1 MVYFVCLAVGYL
13 IGSFPTAYLFVKRK
27 FKIDIRDAGSGNVGA
42 RNAYEVTRSP
52 MIGLII
58 LIIDSLKGIL
68 SVYLCSF
75 FIGENI
81 TMTAACGGIGAI
93 TGHIFS
99 PWLGFKGGRGLATTA
114 GVMLM
119 FGWIYIV
126 IWLLFYFLFNIY
138 LKQVNLSSIVASIV
152 SPVVIL
158 LLPDKVV
165 FSFFIPDAERYE
177 IVFICF
183 ILSVIII
190 IGHHGTIKD
199 FIRKGKRI

>member
-1 MVYFVCLAVGYL
+1 LVYFVCLAVGYL
-13 IGSFPTAYLFVKRK
+13 IGSFPTAYLFVKSK

-42 RNAYEVTRSP
+42 RNAYEVTRSR

-58 LIIDSLKGIL
+58 LIIDFLKGIL

-75 FIGENI
+75 FGENI
-81 TMTAACGGIGAI
+81 TMTAACGGIGAVC
-93 TGHIFS
+93 GHIFS

-114 GVMLM
+114 GVMVM

-152 SPVVIL
+152 SPVVML
-158 LLPDKVV
+158 LLPDKIV
-165 FSFFIPDAERYE
+165 FSFFIPEAERYE
-177 IVFICF
+177 IVFMCF
-183 ILSVIII
+183 VLSFIII
-190 IGHHGTIKD
+190 IGHHGPIKD